1 MLLELNHNNNNNNN
15 NNNNI
20 SNNNNGAVKKLD
32 DVLHYEDL
40 ELTPESLLFQT
51 PKAIRNSL
59 MTWGY
64 VTTDTTSSVRYE
76 QQ

>member
-1 MLLELNHNNNNNNN
+1 MLLELNHNNNN

-40 ELTPESLLFQT
+40 ELTPESLLF
-51 PKAIRNSL
+51 
-59 MTWGY
+59 
-64 VTTDTTSSVRYE
+64 
-76 QQ
+76 